1 MILDTIPKNYRII
14 MSEQIE
20 TSLCHIA
27 SFAPFEDKSGASHF
41 PIYNTGTF
49 DLKKQTGDKIY
60 DYTRSDNPTRE
71 VLENL
76 FTHVEGGAGC
86 VCTHT
91 GIACVSLLFE
101 TVLKANSHILVEAD
115 CYGGTFRLLKIFK
128 EKYNIT
134 VHFAN
139 FLDFEMLEHIL
150 KTNPIDLVLCESPTN
165 PGLKIIDLKQV
176 ADLSHK
182 YNALFAVDNS
192 LATFISQRPLEF
204 GADFSLFSTTKYI
217 SGHGSVVAGAIVA
230 KTKELSQ
237 QIHYYANA
245 HGRSQNPMDVF
256 LISLGIPTLK
266 IRMIEHEKNSII
278 IAKFLEEQDYIKKVT
293 HPALPTH
300 PQYELAKKQMTYI
313 PGLFCV
319 DFTSV
324 ELAEQFIEKTKIFGE
339 KCSFGSP
346 DSRVE
351 IPAKISHAS
360 FSKEELAAIGI
371 SDSTVR
377 FSIGLENVEDLINDI
392 KQAVKK

>member
-1 MILDTIPKNYRII
+1 
-14 MSEQIE
+14 
-20 TSLCHIA
+20 
-27 SFAPFEDKSGASHF
+27 
-41 PIYNTGTF
+41 
-49 DLKKQTGDKIY
+49 
-60 DYTRSDNPTRE
+60 
-71 VLENL
+71 
-76 FTHVEGGAGC
+76 
-86 VCTHT
+86 
-91 GIACVSLLFE
+91 
-101 TVLKANSHILVEAD
+101 
-115 CYGGTFRLLKIFK
+115 
-128 EKYNIT
+128 
-134 VHFAN
+134 
-139 FLDFEMLEHIL
+139 MLEHIL

-182 YNALFAVDNS
+182 YEALFAVDNS

-230 KTKELSQ
+230 ATKELSD

-266 IRMIEHEKNSII
+266 IRMIEHEKNSIF
-278 IAKFLEEQDYIKKVT
+278 IAKYLEKQSYIKSVT
-293 HPALPTH
+293 HPALESH
-300 PQYELAKKQMTYI
+300 PQYELAKKQMKYI
-313 PGLFCV
+313 PGVFCV

-324 ELAEQFIEKTKIFGE
+324 ELAEKFIENTKIFGE

-377 FSIGLENVEDLINDI
+377 FSIGLESIEDLIQDI
-392 KQAVKK
+392 EQAVK

>member
-1 MILDTIPKNYRII
+1 MKKN
-14 MSEQIE
+14 IE

-27 SFAPFEDKSGASHF
+27 KFAPFDEVTGASHF

-49 DLKKQTGDKIY
+49 DLKKQSGDKIY

-139 FLDFEMLEHIL
+139 FLEFDNLEKIL
-150 KTNPIDLVLCESPTN
+150 SSNKIDLVLCESPTN
-165 PGLKIIDLKQV
+165 PGLKIIDLEKI
-176 ADLSHK
+176 ANLSHK

-192 LATFISQRPLEF
+192 LATFISQRPLEL

-266 IRMIEHEKNSII
+266 IRMKEHEQNSII
-278 IAKFLEEQDYIKKVT
+278 IAKYLEEQDYIVKVT

-300 PQYELAKKQMTYI
+300 PQYELAKKQMQFI
-313 PGLFCV
+313 PGVFCA
-319 DFTSV
+319 DFKTL
-324 ELAEQFIEKTKIFGE
+324 ELAEKFIENTKIFGE

-360 FSKEELAAIGI
+360 FSKAELEAIGI
-371 SDSTVR
+371 AEGTVR
-377 FSIGLENVEDLINDI
+377 FSIGLESIEDLIKDI
-392 KQAVKK
+392 EQAVK

>member
-1 MILDTIPKNYRII
+1 

-20 TSLCHIA
+20 TTLSHI
-27 SFAPFEDKSGASHF
+27 SKFAPFEDIYGASHF

-49 DLKKQTGDKIY
+49 DLKKQKGEKIY

-71 VLENL
+71 TLENL
-76 FTHVEGGAGC
+76 FTYVEKGAGC

-91 GIACVSLLFE
+91 GIAAVSLLFE
-101 TVLKANSHILVEAD
+101 TVLKANASVLVEAD
-115 CYGGTFRLLKIFK
+115 CYGGTFRLLKVFK
-128 EKYNIT
+128 EKYNIQ

-139 FLDFEMLEHIL
+139 FCDEDMVEHIL
-150 KTNPIDLVLCESPTN
+150 KTHNIDLVLCESPTN
-165 PGLKIIDLKQV
+165 PGLKIIDLEKI
-176 ADLSHK
+176 ATISHK
-182 YNALFAVDNS
+182 YNSLFAVDNS
-192 LATFISQRPLEF
+192 LATFISQKPLEL

-245 HGRSQNPMDVF
+245 LGRSQNPFDVF

-266 IRMIEHEKNSII
+266 VRMKEHQENSIE
-278 IAKFLEEQDYIKKVT
+278 IAKFLEKQEYIIKVT
-293 HPALPTH
+293 HPALPSH
-300 PQYELAKKQMTYI
+300 PQYELAKKQMAFI
-313 PGLFCV
+313 PGVFCV
-319 DFTSV
+319 DFKSV
-324 ELAEQFIEKTKIFGE
+324 ELAEKFIEKTKLFGE

-360 FSKEELAAIGI
+360 FSKEELKAIGI

-377 FSIGLENVEDLINDI
+377 FSIGLENVHDLIKDI
-392 KQAVKK
+392 EQAVR

>member
-1 MILDTIPKNYRII
+1 MYKN
-14 MSEQIE
+14 IE
-20 TSLCHIA
+20 TTLSHIA
-27 SFAPFEDKSGASHF
+27 KFAPFEDVAGASHF

-49 DLKKQTGDKIY
+49 DLKKQNGDKIY

-71 VLENL
+71 MLENL
-76 FTHVEGGAGC
+76 FTEVENGAGC

-91 GIACVSLLFE
+91 GIASVALLFE
-101 TVLKANSHILVEAD
+101 TVLKANSHIVVEAD
-115 CYGGTFRLLKIFK
+115 CYGGTFRLLKVFK

-139 FLDFEMLEHIL
+139 FLEFDKLEEIL

-165 PGLKIIDLKQV
+165 PGLKIIDLEKV
-176 ADLSHK
+176 ATLAHK
-182 YNALFAVDNS
+182 YNSLFAVDNS
-192 LATFISQRPLEF
+192 LATFISQRPLDL

-217 SGHGSVVAGAIVA
+217 SGHGAVVAGAIVA
-230 KTKELSQ
+230 KTEELSQ

-245 HGRSQNPMDVF
+245 HGRSQNPMDVY

-266 IRMIEHEKNSII
+266 VRMKEHQESSLK
-278 IAKFLEEQDYIKKVT
+278 IAQFLEKQDYIKKVT
-293 HPALPTH
+293 HPALKSH
-300 PQYELAKKQMTYI
+300 PQYELANKQMKYI
-313 PGLFCV
+313 PGVFCA
-319 DFTSV
+319 DFTTQ
-324 ELAEQFIEKTKIFGE
+324 ELAEKFIENTKIFGE

-377 FSIGLENVEDLINDI
+377 FSIGLENVEDLIEDI
-392 KQAVKK
+392 EQSVK

>member
-1 MILDTIPKNYRII
+1 MTLDIIEQKFRII
-14 MSEQIE
+14 MTEQIE
-20 TSLCHIA
+20 TSLCHMA
-27 SFAPFEDKSGASHF
+27 SFAPFDDVSGASHF

-49 DLKKQTGDKIY
+49 DLKKQKGDKIY

-76 FTHVEGGAGC
+76 FTHVEKGAGC

-91 GIACVSLLFE
+91 GIASVSLLFE
-101 TVLKANSHILVEAD
+101 TVLKANSHVLVEAD

-128 EKYNIT
+128 EKYNVT
-134 VHFAN
+134 VHFAD
-139 FLDFEMLEHIL
+139 FLDFKNLEDIL
-150 KTNPIDLVLCESPTN
+150 KSNPIDLVLCESPTN

-176 ADLSHK
+176 ATLSHK

-192 LATFISQRPLEF
+192 LATFISQRPLEL

-230 KTKELSQ
+230 KTKELSD

-266 IRMIEHEKNSII
+266 VRMSEHEKNSIL
-278 IAKFLEEQDYIKKVT
+278 IAKFLEEQEYIVKVT
-293 HPALPTH
+293 HPGLPSH
-300 PQYELAKKQMTYI
+300 AQYVLAKQQMDYI
-313 PGLFCV
+313 PGVFCV
-319 DFTSV
+319 DFNSIA
-324 ELAEQFIEKTKIFGE
+324 LAEKFIENTKLFGE

-360 FSKEELAAIGI
+360 FSKEELSAIGI

-377 FSIGLENVEDLINDI
+377 FSIGLESVEDLIADI
-392 KQAVKK
+392 KQAVK

>member
-1 MILDTIPKNYRII
+1 MKKN
-14 MSEQIE
+14 IE

-27 SFAPFEDKSGASHF
+27 KFAPFDEVTGASHF

-49 DLKKQTGDKIY
+49 DLKKQSGDKIY

-101 TVLKANSHILVEAD
+101 TVLKANSHVLVEAD

-139 FLDFEMLEHIL
+139 FLELDNLEKIL
-150 KTNPIDLVLCESPTN
+150 ASNPIDLVLCESPTN
-165 PGLKIIDLKQV
+165 PGLKIIDLETV
-176 ADLSHK
+176 ANLSHK

-192 LATFISQRPLEF
+192 LATFISQRPLDL

-266 IRMIEHEKNSII
+266 IRMIEHEKNSIF
-278 IAKFLEEQDYIKKVT
+278 IASYLENQNYIKKVT
-293 HPALPTH
+293 HPALKSH
-300 PQYELAKKQMTYI
+300 PQYELAKKQMNYI
-313 PGLFCV
+313 PGVFCV

-324 ELAEQFIEKTKIFGE
+324 ELAEKFIENTKIFGE

-360 FSKEELAAIGI
+360 FSKEELSAIGI

-377 FSIGLENVEDLINDI
+377 FSIGLENVEDLIADI
-392 KQAVKK
+392 EQAIK

>member
-1 MILDTIPKNYRII
+1 MKKN
-14 MSEQIE
+14 IE

-27 SFAPFEDKSGASHF
+27 KFAPFDEVTGASHF

-49 DLKKQTGDKIY
+49 DLKKQSGDKIY

-139 FLDFEMLEHIL
+139 FLEFDNLEKIL
-150 KTNPIDLVLCESPTN
+150 SSNKIDLVLCESPTN
-165 PGLKIIDLKQV
+165 PGLKIIDLGKV
-176 ADLSHK
+176 ANLSHK

-192 LATFISQRPLEF
+192 LATFISQRPLEL

-266 IRMIEHEKNSII
+266 IRMKEHEQNSII
-278 IAKFLEEQDYIKKVT
+278 LAKYLEEQDYIVKVT

-300 PQYELAKKQMTYI
+300 PQYELAKKQMQYI
-313 PGLFCV
+313 PGVFCA
-319 DFTSV
+319 DFKTL
-324 ELAEQFIEKTKIFGE
+324 ELAEKFIENTKIFGE

-360 FSKEELAAIGI
+360 FSKAELEAIGI
-371 SDSTVR
+371 AEGTVR
-377 FSIGLENVEDLINDI
+377 FSIGLESVEDLIKDI
-392 KQAVKK
+392 EQAVK

>member
-1 MILDTIPKNYRII
+1 MT
-14 MSEQIE
+14 EQIE

-27 SFAPFEDKSGASHF
+27 SFAPFDDTTGASHF

-49 DLKKQTGDKIY
+49 DLKKQKGDKIY

-101 TVLKANSHILVEAD
+101 TVLKANSHVLVEAD

-128 EKYNIT
+128 EKYNVT
-134 VHFAN
+134 VHFAD

-150 KTNPIDLVLCESPTN
+150 ASNPIDLVLCESPTN

-176 ADLSHK
+176 SDISHK

-192 LATFISQRPLEF
+192 LATFISQRPLDL

-217 SGHGSVVAGAIVA
+217 SGHGAVVAGAIVA
-230 KTKELSQ
+230 KTKELSN

-266 IRMIEHEKNSII
+266 VRMIEHEKNSII
-278 IAKFLEEQDYIKKVT
+278 IAKFLEEQDYIVKVT
-293 HPALPTH
+293 HPALKSH
-300 PQYELAKKQMTYI
+300 PQYDLAKKQMKFI

-319 DFTSV
+319 DFNSV
-324 ELAEQFIEKTKIFGE
+324 ELAESFIENTKLFGE

>member
-1 MILDTIPKNYRII
+1 MQKH
-14 MSEQIE
+14 IE
-20 TSLCHIA
+20 TQLSHLQEF
-27 SFAPFEDKSGASHF
+27 SNVKDPFGASHF

-49 DLKKQTGDKIY
+49 DLKKQDGDKIY

-76 FTHVEGGAGC
+76 FTEVENAAGC

-91 GIACVSLLFE
+91 GIAAVALLFE
-101 TVLKANSHILVEAD
+101 TVLKANSQILVEAD
-115 CYGGTFRLLKIFK
+115 CYGGTFRLLKIFQD
-128 EKYNIT
+128 KYNIK

-139 FLDFEMLEHIL
+139 FLDHEALSSVLEN
-150 KTNPIDLVLCESPTN
+150 NPIDLVLCESPTN
-165 PGLKIIDLKQV
+165 PGLKIIDLEAV
-176 ADLSHK
+176 ATLAK
-182 YNALFAVDNS
+182 KNNALFAVDNS
-192 LATFISQRPLEF
+192 LATFIAQRPLDL
-204 GADFSLFSTTKYI
+204 GADFSLFSTTKYV
-217 SGHGSVVAGAIVA
+217 SGHGSVVAGAIAA
-230 KTKELSQ
+230 KTEELAE

-266 IRMIEHEKNSII
+266 IRMQEHQKSALE
-278 IAKFLEEQDYIKKVT
+278 IAHFLEEQSYIKSVNF
-293 HPALPTH
+293 PALETH
-300 PQYELAKKQMTYI
+300 PQYALAKKQMKYI
-313 PGLFCV
+313 PGVFTV
-319 DFTSV
+319 DFESV

-377 FSIGLENVEDLINDI
+377 FSIGLENVEDLIADI
-392 KQAVKK
+392 QQAVK

>member
-1 MILDTIPKNYRII
+1 MYNN
-14 MSEQIE
+14 IE
-20 TSLCHIA
+20 TSLAHLQEF
-27 SFAPFEDKSGASHF
+27 SSQNDPYAPSHF

-49 DLKKQTGDKIY
+49 DLKKQNGDKIY

-71 VLENL
+71 VLENF
-76 FTHVEGGAGC
+76 FTYAENAAGC

-91 GIACVSLLFE
+91 GIAAVALLFE

-128 EKYNIT
+128 DKYNIT

-139 FLDFEMLEHIL
+139 FLEHEILEDIL
-150 KTNPIDLVLCESPTN
+150 KNNPIDLVLCESPTN
-165 PGLKIIDLKQV
+165 PGLKIIDLKAV
-176 ADLSHK
+176 AVLCKQYH
-182 YNALFAVDNS
+182 ALFAVDNS
-192 LATFISQRPLEF
+192 LATFISQKPLDL

-230 KTKELSQ
+230 KTQELAKEL
-237 QIHYYANA
+237 HYYANA

-256 LISLGIPTLK
+256 LISLGLPTLK
-266 IRMIEHEKNSII
+266 IRMEEHLKMALEII
-278 IAKFLEEQDYIKKVT
+278 DFLEQQSYIESINF
-293 HPALPTH
+293 PALPSH
-300 PQYELAKKQMTYI
+300 PQYALTKEQMKYI
-313 PGLFCV
+313 PAVFTV
-319 DFTSV
+319 DFKSV
-324 ELAEQFIEKTKIFGE
+324 ELAEKFIENTKIFGE

-377 FSIGLENVEDLINDI
+377 FSIGLENVEDLIEDI
-392 KQAVKK
+392 KQALK